1 MIPNTERP
9 LRNEDPDGSSSTC
22 RVPPKQTTFRIHPYF
37 SLQTHMRQKCRY
49 VPEEHR
55 IITRSGN
62 TIIVTIT
69 SNCYFADSL
78 NRTTVNVL
86 HVASHDY
93 CGHD

>member
-1 MIPNTERP
+1 MRTPM
-9 LRNEDPDGSSSTC
+9 DPVLLAESLQNRQLFEYILT
-22 RVPPKQTTFRIHPYF
+22 F

>member
-1 MIPNTERP
+1 M
-9 LRNEDPDGSSSTC
+9 DPVLLAESLQNRQLFEYILT
-22 RVPPKQTTFRIHPYF
+22 F